1 VSSSKEVV
9 PPSIDQNLSLYNV
22 EGLDPRLGPVSKP
35 PPLPTETSLPPLSI
49 SLSLSSDTFHRS
61 NPEVTLTLTV
71 IVLLHSSALNPITL
85 DIRGQRW
92 DLAQTVLMESLYL
105 SYFTFTD
112 TSPGVPLTPE
122 TPCASCDSGLDL
134 NKEDALT
141 LYPGKPHTLSHGFHN
156 PDLFDIGASPLER
169 TVVGHEYSL
178 KLTTQGVNW
187 RWGTVEIFANANHN
201 YLFIEE
207 LEALG
212 LLKLESD
219 DEV

>member
-1 VSSSKEVV
+1 MSSSKEVV

-49 SLSLSSDTFHRS
+49 SLSSDTFHRS

-71 IVLLHSSALNPITL
+71 TVLLHSSAPNPITL

-92 DLAQTVLMESLYL
+92 DLAQTVPMESLYL
-105 SYFTFTD
+105 SHFTFTD

-156 PDLFDIGASPLER
+156 PDLVDIGLKYRTKRLRVDEASR
-169 TVVGHEYSL
+169 HISL
-178 KLTTQGVNW
+178 VKGGSMVSIGRSYKYNSPSSLP
-187 RWGTVEIFANANHN
+187 I
-201 YLFIEE
+201 
-207 LEALG
+207 
-212 LLKLESD
+212 
-219 DEV
+219 